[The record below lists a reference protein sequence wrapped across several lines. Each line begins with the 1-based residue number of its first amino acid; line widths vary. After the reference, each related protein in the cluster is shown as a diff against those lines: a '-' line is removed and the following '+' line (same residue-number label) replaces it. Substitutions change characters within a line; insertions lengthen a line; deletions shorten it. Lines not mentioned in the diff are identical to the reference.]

1 MVRESLDG
9 RYWAYGGVLNVD
21 TPLQAEPMTSS
32 KSHNATIEIR
42 TKNSK
47 IVFSALKPDMIYS
60 NERNTKASIT
70 IADNTVIINIASDQ
84 ISDLRASLNSYLRLF
99 RTAVSCLDLPL

>member
-1 MVRESLDG
+1 MVRESLEG
-9 RYWAYGGVLNVD
+9 RYWVYGGVLNVN
-21 TPLQAEPMTSS
+21 TPLQAELMTSA
-32 KSHNATIEIR
+32 KSLNATIEIR

-60 NERNTKASIT
+60 NERNTNIT
-70 IADNTVIINIASDQ
+70 IAGNTVIITITSDQ
-84 ISDLRASLNSYLRLF
+84 ISDLRASLNSYLRLL